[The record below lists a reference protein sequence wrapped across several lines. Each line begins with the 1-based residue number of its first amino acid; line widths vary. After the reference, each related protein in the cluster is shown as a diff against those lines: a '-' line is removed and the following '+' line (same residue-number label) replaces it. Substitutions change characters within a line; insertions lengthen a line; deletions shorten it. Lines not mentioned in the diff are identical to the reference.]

1 MPAPII
7 LLCGT
12 AGSGKD
18 TLAGFMTKKLPGSQV
33 MGFADALKQAVDWI
47 FPNCFTAEQLFG
59 PSEKRNELVHVPSEL
74 LTSLFY
80 RAAGYLGHH
89 TGDVQRFEGP
99 LSNWVVATRR
109 EHGQCGALSARYIL
123 QTFGTDVCRKVDKDF
138 WANIALR
145 NAQDL
150 LSGGFK
156 YSREKGLEEV
166 VDAAPPPAVIIT
178 DGRFPNEAYLT
189 KRLGGQL
196 IKVVR
201 KQSSLDGTAAER
213 HSSETSVGAIPD
225 FWFDEIVHNDSSLV
239 ELEDTAGFLLAGPS
253 TYSSFVLSSDCPKL

>member
-18 TLAGFMTKKLPGSQV
+18 TLASFMVKKLPGSQV

-201 KQSSLDGTAAER
+201 KQSSLDGSAAA
-213 HSSETSVGAIPD
+213 HSSETSVGGIPD
-225 FWFDEIVHNDSSLV
+225 FWFDDIVHNDGSLAQ
-239 ELEDTAGFLLAGPS
+239 LEALSGRLVSTGSTALWWASGHSVA
-253 TYSSFVLSSDCPKL
+253 PKL